1 MLLFQKKHSTLK
13 DKVWW
18 GDEFNAERFFL
29 SHNTSNLCGVLIVFL
44 GTYKV
49 TVKKIRDTEDKCLIL
64 DVKIAAE
71 NFVFIKLYNPNKKS
85 RQIKIFEKLVL
96 HIKLL
101 NLDQR
106 SQIVCMEDFNL
117 FLKFS
122 VRSQCG
128 KLQF

>member
-1 MLLFQKKHSTLK
+1 MS
-13 DKVWW
+13 
-18 GDEFNAERFFL
+18 FL
-29 SHNTSNLCGVLIVFL
+29 EHIKLQLR
-44 GTYKV
+44 
-49 TVKKIRDTEDKCLIL
+49 KITDTEDKCLIL
-64 DVKIAAE
+64 DVKIAVE
-71 NFVFIKLYNPNKKS
+71 NCVFIKLYNPNKKS
-85 RQIKIFEKLVL
+85 KQIKTFEKFIL

-117 FLKFS
+117 FFKFS